1 MLIGAIMNDQITEQ
15 TKQLRKQYARTFH
28 NDGLLDFF
36 VGWAIVSAGIYLLTS
51 LAIFS
56 FAGWMPILLIAP
68 LKKRFVIP
76 RFGYAKFSKPAA
88 IPRPILIGAG
98 AVILIGSLLVSV
110 LGSQGFRVPL
120 IVGLLGLALLFAL
133 DKGFNR
139 VTVYAIFIPLF
150 FIFGFSLNILTPAI
164 VILVGGVLM
173 GLGIYLFVNFLQ
185 KYPLEH
191 EEEDGL
197 A

>member
-1 MLIGAIMNDQITEQ
+1 MNNQITEQ

-120 IVGLLGLALLFAL
+120 IVGLLGLSLLFAL

-197 A
+197 S

>member
-1 MLIGAIMNDQITEQ
+1 MNDQITEQ

-28 NDGLLDFF
+28 NDGLLDIF

-76 RFGYAKFSKPAA
+76 RFGYAKFSKPAS
-88 IPRPILIGAG
+88 IPRPILLGAG

-110 LGSQGFRVPL
+110 LESQGFRVPL

-173 GLGIYLFVNFLQ
+173 GLGIYLFAKFLQ

-197 A
+197 S

>member
-1 MLIGAIMNDQITEQ
+1 MNDQITEQ

-51 LAIFS
+51 SMIFS

-68 LKKRFVIP
+68 LKRRFVFP
-76 RFGYAKFSKPAA
+76 RFGYAKFSKSAS

-98 AVILIGSLLVSV
+98 AVILIGSILVSV
-110 LGSQGFRVPL
+110 LGSQGFRIPL

-150 FIFGFSLNILTPAI
+150 FIVGLGLNVLTPALI
-164 VILVGGVLM
+164 MLMGGVLM
-173 GLGIYLFVNFLQ
+173 ALGVYLFVKFLQ
-185 KYPLEH
+185 KYPPEP

-197 A
+197 S

>member
-1 MLIGAIMNDQITEQ
+1 MKDQITEQ

-120 IVGLLGLALLFAL
+120 IVGLLGLSLLFAL

-197 A
+197 S

>member
-1 MLIGAIMNDQITEQ
+1 MNDQITEQ

-28 NDGLLDFF
+28 NDGLLDIF

-88 IPRPILIGAG
+88 LPRPILIGAG

-197 A
+197 S

>member
-1 MLIGAIMNDQITEQ
+1 MNDLITEQ
-15 TKQLRKQYARTFH
+15 TKQLKKQYARTFH

-36 VGWAIVSAGIYLLTS
+36 VGWAIVSAGIYLLTN

-68 LKKRFVIP
+68 LKQKFVIP
-76 RFGYAKFSKPAA
+76 RFGYAKFSTPAA

-98 AVILIGSLLVSV
+98 AVILIGSLLISV

-185 KYPLEH
+185 RYPLQPDD
-191 EEEDGL
+191 EEGL
-197 A
+197 S

>member
-1 MLIGAIMNDQITEQ
+1 MNDQITEQ

-51 LAIFS
+51 SMIFS

-68 LKKRFVIP
+68 LKRHFVIP
-76 RFGYAKFSKPAA
+76 RFGYAKFSKSAP
-88 IPRPILIGAG
+88 IPRPVLIGAG
-98 AVILIGSLLVSV
+98 TVILIGSILVSV
-110 LGSQGFRVPL
+110 LGSQGFRIPL

-150 FIFGFSLNILTPAI
+150 FIVGLGLNVLTPALI
-164 VILVGGVLM
+164 MLMGGVLM
-173 GLGIYLFVNFLQ
+173 ALGVYLFVKFLQ
-185 KYPLEH
+185 KYPPEP

-197 A
+197 S

>member
-1 MLIGAIMNDQITEQ
+1 MNDQITEQ

-51 LAIFS
+51 SMIFS

-68 LKKRFVIP
+68 LKRHFVIP
-76 RFGYAKFSKPAA
+76 RFGYAKFSKSAP
-88 IPRPILIGAG
+88 IPRPVLIGAG
-98 AVILIGSLLVSV
+98 AVILIGSILVSV
-110 LGSQGFRVPL
+110 LGSQGFRIPL

-133 DKGFNR
+133 GKGFNR
-139 VTVYAIFIPLF
+139 VSVYAIFIPLF
-150 FIFGFSLNILTPAI
+150 FIVGLGLNVLTPALI
-164 VILVGGVLM
+164 MLMGGVLM
-173 GLGIYLFVNFLQ
+173 ALGVYLFVKFLQ
-185 KYPLEH
+185 KYPPEP

-197 A
+197 S

>member
-1 MLIGAIMNDQITEQ
+1 MNDQITEQ

-51 LAIFS
+51 SMIFS

-68 LKKRFVIP
+68 LKRHFVIP
-76 RFGYAKFSKPAA
+76 RFGYAKFSKSAP
-88 IPRPILIGAG
+88 IPRPVLIGAG
-98 AVILIGSLLVSV
+98 AVILIGSILVSV
-110 LGSQGFRVPL
+110 LGSQGFRIPL

-133 DKGFNR
+133 GKGFNR

-150 FIFGFSLNILTPAI
+150 FIVGLGLNVLTPALI
-164 VILVGGVLM
+164 MLMGGVLM
-173 GLGIYLFVNFLQ
+173 ALGVYLFVKFLQ
-185 KYPLEH
+185 KYPPEP

-197 A
+197 S

>member
-1 MLIGAIMNDQITEQ
+1 MNDQITEQ

-28 NDGLLDFF
+28 NDGLLDIF

-76 RFGYAKFSKPAA
+76 RVGYAKFSKPAA

-120 IVGLLGLALLFAL
+120 IVGLLGLSLLFAL

-197 A
+197 S

>member
-1 MLIGAIMNDQITEQ
+1 MDDQIKKQ
-15 TKQLRKQYARTFH
+15 TKKLKKQYARTFH

-56 FAGWMPILLIAP
+56 FAGWMPILLITP
-68 LKKRFVIP
+68 LKQRFVIP

-133 DKGFNR
+133 NKGFNR
-139 VTVYAIFIPLF
+139 VTVYAIFIPVF

-164 VILVGGVLM
+164 IILVGGVLM
-173 GLGIYLFVNFLQ
+173 GLGIYLFVNFLN
-185 KYPLEH
+185 KYPLQPDD
-191 EEEDGL
+191 EEGL
-197 A
+197 S

>member
-1 MLIGAIMNDQITEQ
+1 MNDQITEQ
-15 TKQLRKQYARTFH
+15 TKELRKQYARTFH

-51 LAIFS
+51 SMIFS

-68 LKKRFVIP
+68 LKKHFVIP
-76 RFGYAKFSKPAA
+76 RFGYAKFSKSAS

-98 AVILIGSLLVSV
+98 AVILIGSLLITFLRGGES
-110 LGSQGFRVPL
+110 RVPI
-120 IVGLLGLALLFAL
+120 IVALLGLSLLFVL

-150 FIFGFSLNILTPAI
+150 FIVGLGLNVLTPALI
-164 VILVGGVLM
+164 MLTGGVLM
-173 GLGIYLFVNFLQ
+173 ALGVYLFVKFLQ
-185 KYPLEH
+185 KYPLEAE
-191 EEEDGL
+191 EEEDVL
-197 A
+197 S

>member
-1 MLIGAIMNDQITEQ
+1 MNDLITEQ
-15 TKQLRKQYARTFH
+15 TKQLKKQYARTFH

-36 VGWAIVSAGIYLLTS
+36 VGWAIVSAGIYLLTN

-68 LKKRFVIP
+68 LKQKFVIP
-76 RFGYAKFSKPAA
+76 RFGYAKFSTPAA

-98 AVILIGSLLVSV
+98 AVILIGSLLISV

-185 KYPLEH
+185 KYPL
-191 EEEDGL
+191 
-197 A
+197 

>member
-1 MLIGAIMNDQITEQ
+1 MNDQITEQ

-28 NDGLLDFF
+28 NDGLLDIF
-36 VGWAIVSAGIYLLTS
+36 VGWAIVSAGIYLLTN

-98 AVILIGSLLVSV
+98 AVILIGSLLISI

-197 A
+197 S

>member
-1 MLIGAIMNDQITEQ
+1 MNDQITKQ
-15 TKQLRKQYARTFH
+15 TKQLKKQYARTFH

-68 LKKRFVIP
+68 LKQRFIIP

-88 IPRPILIGAG
+88 IPRPILFGAG

-110 LGSQGFRVPL
+110 LGSQGFRIPL
-120 IVGLLGLALLFAL
+120 IVGLLGLALLFAIN
-133 DKGFNR
+133 KGFNR
-139 VTVYAIFIPLF
+139 ITVYAIFIPLF
-150 FIFGFSLNILTPAI
+150 FIFGFRLNILTPAI

-173 GLGIYLFVNFLQ
+173 GLGIYLFVNFLN
-185 KYPLEH
+185 KYPLQPDN
-191 EEEDGL
+191 EEGL
-197 A
+197 S